1 MPKTKREAVPRKN
14 VRLPTPLIDEIDGI
28 VQVCG
33 LYVNRQQ
40 FIESALREKVE
51 KFKLVEEREA
61 TAEVLSQ
68 RVDDNFLVR
77 VKETFLAHAIVNMA
91 KENSLPAHHSD
102 QKQFGQRI
110 RLYIKRRAERESRE
124 MTKKQLEGLTKE
136 MLKYHREILEGL
148 AVMSSH

>member
-28 VQVCG
+28 VRVCG

-61 TAEVLSQ
+61 RAEVLSP
-68 RVDDNFLVR
+68 RVDENFFVR
-77 VKETFLAHAIVNMA
+77 VKEIFLAHAIINMA
-91 KENSLPAHHSD
+91 KGNSLPAHHLD

-110 RLYIKRRAERESRE
+110 RLYIREWAERESRE
-124 MTKKQLEGLTKE
+124 MTKKQLKELTE
-136 MLKYHREILEGL
+136 EILKYHREVLEGL
-148 AVMSSH
+148 SIMSNH